1 MATQGHGHIE
11 RRPAAILAATMR
23 RREFVGLLAALAAWP
38 RAVAAEEKIYR
49 IGVLSGLRRP
59 SEPVLLKALEARG
72 YVEGRNA
79 FILSRN
85 AEGEPSRLPALAAEL
100 IGLKPDVIIAAGGP
114 AAEALKATTATIPIV
129 LWGVGDPVGLGL
141 IANVAHPGSNIT
153 GVTELS
159 TELTPKRLQ
168 LLKETVPNAK
178 RIAILWNA
186 TDRSMDLRAQE
197 AVHVAPTLGITMVP
211 LPLHDVDEI
220 DTTLAALAK
229 DPPDAVM
236 VVTDPMTLRKQRTTL
251 EFLASHGL
259 ASMYEFPGNAR
270 AGALL
275 SYGPDFAD
283 IAPVAADYVDRILKG
298 ARPGALPVESPT
310 RYYLLVNRKT
320 AAQLG
325 ISVPTGI
332 LIRADEVIE

>member
-1 MATQGHGHIE
+1 MK
-11 RRPAAILAATMR
+11 
-23 RREFVGLLAALAAWP
+23 RREFIARVGRASIVAMMAPATTVRRAA
-38 RAVAAEEKIYR
+38 AAEQKIYR
-49 IGVLSGLRRP
+49 IGILSGLRRP

-72 YVEGRNA
+72 YVEGRNV

-129 LWGVGDPVGLGL
+129 LWGVGDAVGLGL
-141 IANVAHPGSNIT
+141 ITNVAHPGGNIT

-197 AVHVAPTLGITMVP
+197 AVQVAPALGITMIP
-211 LPLHDVDEI
+211 LPVHDGDEI
-220 DTTLAALAK
+220 DAVLAALAK

-236 VVTDPMTLRKQRTTL
+236 VVTDPMTLRKQRMTL

-259 ASMYEFPGNAR
+259 ASMYEFSFNAR
-270 AGALL
+270 AGALM

-298 ARPGALPVESPT
+298 ANPGALPVESPT

-320 AAQLG
+320 ATQLG
-325 ISVPTGI
+325 ITVPTGI